1 VPAPTLL
8 DLEVREGG
16 REETRVMHSVVG
28 DAPVG
33 VLGGSADEA
42 LGRDGELRH
51 APIMP
56 DFPPGCS
63 GDRWRIRS

>member
-1 VPAPTLL
+1 
-8 DLEVREGG
+8 
-16 REETRVMHSVVG
+16 MHSVVG